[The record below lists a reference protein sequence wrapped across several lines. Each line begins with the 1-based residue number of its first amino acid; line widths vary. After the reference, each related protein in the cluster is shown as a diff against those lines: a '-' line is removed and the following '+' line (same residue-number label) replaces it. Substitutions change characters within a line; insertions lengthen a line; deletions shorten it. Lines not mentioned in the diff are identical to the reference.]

1 MAASP
6 TPRVGLWL
14 VGACGGVGTC
24 VTLGLTALQL
34 GLMDETGLTT
44 ARPPLNQL
52 PLDEYA
58 NIVVGGHEIREGR
71 FNETVTEFQQRSG
84 IFSQELAEACG
95 EKLEELAENIRPGTL
110 INTGETIQ
118 KLCDWDEVPLKET
131 PGEAIARIKQD
142 LALFQMKHQLSQVVV
157 VNVTSTEPPT
167 PLGEVHS
174 SLAKLQQ
181 AWQNKSEPSPLPA
194 SSLYAWA
201 AIESGMPYVN
211 FTPSLGAQ
219 FPAFHELMK
228 QHNGIVAGQDGKTGE
243 TLLKSAIAPMFLA
256 RNLKIHSWVGH
267 NIFGNRDGLVL
278 NDPRNKESKVKTK
291 DKIISSVVG
300 YKPQTHVSI
309 EYIESLDDWK
319 TAWNHIHFSG
329 FLGVKMIMQLIWQG
343 CDSILAA
350 PLVIDLARL
359 TLLAQRRGETGVLT
373 YLAPYFKGPMGVDD
387 HDFFHQEAALHA
399 HFQSTKS

>member
-1 MAASP
+1 MATS
-6 TPRVGLWL
+6 TRVGIWL

-24 VTLGLTALQL
+24 VTLGLVALQH

-44 ARPPLNQL
+44 AVPPLNQL
-52 PLDEYA
+52 PLNQFDQ
-58 NIVVGGHEIREGR
+58 IVVGGHEIRQGR
-71 FNETVTEFQQRSG
+71 FLDTVREFQQRSG
-84 IFSQELAEACG
+84 IFSHELVEACSAKLG
-95 EKLEELAENIRPGTL
+95 EFADNIRPGTL

-118 KLCDWDEVPLKET
+118 KLCDWDEVPLKES
-131 PGEAIARIKQD
+131 PGEAIARIKDD
-142 LALFQMKHQLSQVVV
+142 LANFQRKFQLSQVVV

-167 PLGEVHS
+167 PLSEVHS
-174 SLAKLQQ
+174 SLAKVQQ

-211 FTPSLGAQ
+211 FTPSLGSQ
-219 FPAFHELMK
+219 FPAFAELMK

-329 FLGVKMIMQLIWQG
+329 FLGVKMVMQLIWQG

-359 TLLAQRRGETGVLT
+359 VLHAQREGETGVLR
-373 YLAPYFKGPMGVDD
+373 YLAPYFKAPLNEND
-387 HDFFHQEAALHA
+387 HDFFHQVAQLHEHYFGA
-399 HFQSTKS
+399 SA